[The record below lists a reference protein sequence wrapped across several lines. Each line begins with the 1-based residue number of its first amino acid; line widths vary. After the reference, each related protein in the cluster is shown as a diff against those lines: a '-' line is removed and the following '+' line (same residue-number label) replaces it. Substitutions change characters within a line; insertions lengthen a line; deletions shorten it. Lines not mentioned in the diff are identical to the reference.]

1 MNGLPTTRTARQRP
15 PARSTL
21 PALAAATALAAA
33 GTLASTSARAALTDN
48 LAVSPVAMSM
58 GNAVTADPPG
68 LDSIHFNPAGL
79 ARIKADTRSDTIFG
93 AVLRTT
99 ADFHQP
105 AGFDIGGYTEDPLD
119 GTHSDHNKQA
129 IFIPI
134 AGVPSPRLPL
144 AVAAGLAL
152 AWHNEGS
159 PWTFATGTYV
169 PQAVGIDRT
178 KNPDDPARFDGKQ
191 VVIQR
196 LVYLSP
202 SVGYQVN
209 DKFSVGFAV
218 PIAHQGF
225 ALDTEMRFP
234 NKLLGIIGKLQDA
247 WCGNNGNPL
256 DTLGF
261 GLCGTDANGQ
271 QSGRLRPFDSVGE
284 MRFSG
289 TSPADVTFNVG
300 ALWNPTDYL
309 GFGAVY
315 QSGSK
320 TVITGDYNFHANP
333 MLPDFVH
340 HMYSSLFGPV
350 VAAMFGFPT
359 SIPTD
364 QGGNFSLI
372 LPFPAHWQFGLKAK
386 PLPGVQWNFDAGW
399 TDWAKWNQLTF
410 QFDQNV
416 NLLDMARL
424 FGQAD
429 SSKLVIPRG
438 YRSVWSY
445 GTGLQFDVWD
455 GFKLRLGYEP
465 RKSSVPANKIDLI
478 APMPDLPVK
487 SIGFSYAMKDGMK
500 LETGFSYAK
509 GHFNVPANTDC
520 NLNCDNFFNVI
531 YNPYAGLD
539 VSGTLVLRYF
549 GLKLTQPF

>member
-1 MNGLPTTRTARQRP
+1 MTATSTTR
-15 PARSTL
+15 PARRQAPYRRSRL
-21 PALAAATALAAA
+21 ARAAGVALAALAASGA
-33 GTLASTSARAALTDN
+33 HAALTEN

-79 ARIKADTRSDTIFG
+79 AKITSDTRSDTIFG
-93 AVLRTT
+93 AALRVT
-99 ADFHQP
+99 AAFHKP
-105 AGFDIGGYTEDPLD
+105 DGFDIGGWTDDPIA

-134 AGVPSPRLPL
+134 AGVPSPRIPL
-144 AVAAGLAL
+144 AVAAGLGL

-159 PWTFATGTYV
+159 PWTFATATYV

-202 SVGYQVN
+202 SVGYKVN
-209 DKFSVGFAV
+209 DQFSVGLAV

-261 GLCGTDANGQ
+261 GLCGTDSTGQ
-271 QSGRLRPFDSVGE
+271 QSGRLRPFQSVGE
-284 MRFSG
+284 MRFSA
-289 TSPADVTFNVG
+289 TSPADITFNLG
-300 ALWNPTDYL
+300 ALWQPTPAV

-320 TVITGDYNFHANP
+320 TVLTGDYNFHANP
-333 MLPDFVH
+333 MLPEFVR
-340 HMYSSLFGPV
+340 HMYSSLFGPI

-359 SIPTD
+359 NIPTD
-364 QGGNFSLI
+364 QGGNFTLV
-372 LPFPAHWQFGLKAK
+372 LPTPAHWQFGTKLK
-386 PLPGVQWNFDAGW
+386 PIDGLQFDFDAGW
-399 TDWAKWNQLTF
+399 TDWGKWDKMTF
-410 QFDQNV
+410 QFDRQV

-424 FGQAD
+424 FGQED

-445 GTGLQFDVWD
+445 GMGMQVDVWD
-455 GFKLRLGYEP
+455 GVKLRLGYEP
-465 RKSSVPANKIDLI
+465 RRSSVPNNKIDLI
-478 APMPDLPVK
+478 APMPELPVK
-487 SIGFSYAMKDGMK
+487 SIGLSYQTRDGMK
-500 LETGFSYAK
+500 LEGGFSYAK
-509 GHFNVPANTDC
+509 GRYNVPAGTDC

-549 GLKLTQPF
+549 GLKITQPF

>member
-1 MNGLPTTRTARQRP
+1 MTVPPTTRPVRRRTPPLRP
-15 PARSTL
+15 LLAALSLAFAGL
-21 PALAAATALAAA
+21 PAH
-33 GTLASTSARAALTDN
+33 AALTEN
-48 LAVSPVAMSM
+48 LAVSPVAMSL

-79 ARIKADTRSDTIFG
+79 AKIQGNTRSDTVFG
-93 AVLRTT
+93 AALRVTSH
-99 ADFHQP
+99 FHQP
-105 AGFDIGGYTEDPLD
+105 DGFDVGGFTQDPLD
-119 GTHSDHNKQA
+119 GTTSAHNGQA

-134 AGVPSPRLPL
+134 LGKASPRIPIAL
-144 AVAAGLAL
+144 AAGLAL
-152 AWHNEGS
+152 SYHNEGS

-169 PQAVGIDRT
+169 PQAVGIDRS
-178 KNPDDPARFDGKQ
+178 KNPDDPARFDGKK

-202 SVGYQVN
+202 SVGYKVN
-209 DKFSVGFAV
+209 DQFSVGLAI

-225 ALDTEMRFP
+225 ALDTDMRFP
-234 NKLLGIIGKLQDA
+234 NQLLGIIGKLQDA
-247 WCGNNGNPL
+247 WCGDSGNPL

-261 GLCGTDANGQ
+261 GLCGTDSSGQ
-271 QSGRLRPFDSVGE
+271 QSGRLRPFNSVGE
-284 MRFSG
+284 MRFAA
-289 TSPADVTFNVG
+289 TSPADITFNLG
-300 ALWNPTDYL
+300 ALWQPTDSL

-315 QSGSK
+315 QSGSR
-320 TVITGDYNFHANP
+320 TVMTGTYNFHAEP
-333 MLPDFVH
+333 MLPEFVR
-340 HMYSSLFGPV
+340 HMYQSLYGPI

-364 QGGNFSLI
+364 QGGNFTMV
-372 LPFPAHWQFGLKAK
+372 LPQPAHWQFGLKFK
-386 PLPGVQWNFDAGW
+386 PIDRVQWNFDAGW
-399 TDWAKWNQLTF
+399 TDWGKWNELTF
-410 QFDQNV
+410 QFDRNV

-445 GTGLQFDVWD
+445 GTGLQIEVAD
-455 GFKLRLGYEP
+455 GMKLRLGYEP

-478 APMPDLPVK
+478 APMPELPVK
-487 SIGFSYAMKDGMK
+487 SIGFSYTARDGSVID
-500 LETGFSYAK
+500 TGFSYAK
-509 GHFNVPANTDC
+509 GRYNVPANTDC
-520 NLNCDNFFNVI
+520 NLNCTDFFNVI

-549 GLKLTQPF
+549 GLKYTRPF

>member
-1 MNGLPTTRTARQRP
+1 MNEQATTRAARRP
-15 PARSTL
+15 SRWARS
-21 PALAAATALAAA
+21 PLAAAAACVAA
-33 GTLASTSARAALTDN
+33 GVLGAPQARAALTEN

-79 ARIKADTRSDTIFG
+79 ARITTDTRSDTVFG
-93 AVLRTT
+93 AMLRTT

-105 AGFDIGGYTEDPLD
+105 SGFDIGGFNQDPLA
-119 GTHSDHNKQA
+119 GTHSGNNKQA

-134 AGVPSPRLPL
+134 AGVASPRLPL

-152 AWHNEGS
+152 SYHSEGS

-169 PQAVGIDRT
+169 PQGVGIDRT
-178 KNPDDPARFDGKQ
+178 KNPNDPARFDGKQ

-202 SVGYQVN
+202 SVGYKVN
-209 DKFSVGFAV
+209 DQLSLGFAV

-261 GLCGTDANGQ
+261 GLCGTDSSGQ

-284 MRFSG
+284 MRFAA

-300 ALWNPTDYL
+300 GLWEPMDSL
-309 GFGAVY
+309 AFGAVY

-320 TVITGDYNFHANP
+320 TVMTGDYNFHANP
-333 MLPDFVH
+333 MLPEFVR
-340 HMYSSLFGPV
+340 HMYGSLFGPI

-364 QGGNFSLI
+364 QGGNFSMT
-372 LPFPAHWQFGLKAK
+372 LPFPAHWQFGLKVK
-386 PLPGVQWNFDAGW
+386 PVSWAQLNVDAGW
-399 TDWAKWNQLTF
+399 TDWSKWDNLTF
-410 QFDQNV
+410 QFDRNI

-445 GTGLQFDVWD
+445 GTGLQLDVWD
-455 GFKLRLGYEP
+455 GMKLRFGYEP

-487 SIGFSYAMKDGMK
+487 SIGFSYEMKDGMK
-500 LETGFSYAK
+500 LETGFSFAK
-509 GHFNVPANTDC
+509 GHFDAPANTDC

>member
-1 MNGLPTTRTARQRP
+1 MDALATTRRVRRLA
-15 PARSTL
+15 PAL
-21 PALAAATALAAA
+21 PAAAALVLAAAPAH
-33 GTLASTSARAALTDN
+33 AALTEN
-48 LAVSPVAMSM
+48 IAVSPVAMSM

-79 ARIKADTRSDTIFG
+79 AKIKANTRSDTLFG

-99 ADFHQP
+99 AEFHQP
-105 AGFDIGGYTEDPLD
+105 DGFDIGGWTEDPLN
-119 GTHSDHNKQA
+119 GTKSDHSKQA

-134 AGVPSPRLPL
+134 AGKASPRLPL
-144 AVAAGLAL
+144 AVAAGLGL

-159 PWTFATGTYV
+159 PWTFATATYV
-169 PQAVGIDRT
+169 PQAVGIDRS
-178 KNPDDPARFDGKQ
+178 KNPDDPARFDGKK

-209 DKFSVGFAV
+209 DKFSVGLAV

-225 ALDTEMRFP
+225 SLDTEMRFP

-247 WCGNNGNPL
+247 WCGDNGNPL

-261 GLCGTDANGQ
+261 GLCGTDASGQ
-271 QSGRLRPFDSVGE
+271 QSGRLRPFNSVGE
-284 MRFSG
+284 MKFAG
-289 TSPADVTFNVG
+289 TSPADITFNVG
-300 ALWNPTDYL
+300 ALWQPTDSIGL
-309 GFGAVY
+309 GAVY

-320 TVITGDYNFHANP
+320 TVLTGQYNFHANP
-333 MLPDFVH
+333 MLPEFVR
-340 HMYSSLFGPV
+340 HMYGSLFGPV

-364 QGGNFSLI
+364 QGGNFTMV
-372 LPFPAHWQFGLKAK
+372 LPYPAHWQFGAKLK
-386 PLPGVQWNFDAGW
+386 PIEGVQWNIDAGW
-399 TDWAKWNQLTF
+399 TDWKKWDNLTF
-410 QFDQNV
+410 QFDRQV

-445 GTGLQFDVWD
+445 GTGLQLDVWD
-455 GFKLRLGYEP
+455 GVKLRLGYEP
-465 RKSSVPANKIDLI
+465 RRSSVPTNKIDLI
-478 APMPDLPVK
+478 APMPDLRVK
-487 SIGFSYAMKDGMK
+487 SIGLSFQKSDGMT
-500 LETGFSYAK
+500 LETDFSYAK
-509 GHFNVPANTDC
+509 GRFNVPAGTDC
-520 NLNCDNFFNVI
+520 NLNCDNFFNVV

-549 GLKLTQPF
+549 GLKITQPF

>member
-1 MNGLPTTRTARQRP
+1 MTVPPTTRPVRRRTPPLRP
-15 PARSTL
+15 LLAALSLAIAGL
-21 PALAAATALAAA
+21 PAH
-33 GTLASTSARAALTDN
+33 AALTEN
-48 LAVSPVAMSM
+48 LAVSPVAMSL

-79 ARIKADTRSDTIFG
+79 AKIQGNTRSDTVFG
-93 AVLRTT
+93 AALRVTSH
-99 ADFHQP
+99 FHQP
-105 AGFDIGGYTEDPLD
+105 DGFDVGGFTQDPLD
-119 GTHSDHNKQA
+119 GTTSAHNGQA

-134 AGVPSPRLPL
+134 LGKASPRIPIAL
-144 AVAAGLAL
+144 AAGLAL
-152 AWHNEGS
+152 SYHNEGS

-169 PQAVGIDRT
+169 PQAVGIDRS
-178 KNPDDPARFDGKQ
+178 KNPDDPARFDGKK

-202 SVGYQVN
+202 SVGYKVN
-209 DKFSVGFAV
+209 DQFSVGLAI

-225 ALDTEMRFP
+225 ALDTDMRFP
-234 NKLLGIIGKLQDA
+234 NQLLGIIGKLQDA
-247 WCGNNGNPL
+247 WCGDSGNPL

-261 GLCGTDANGQ
+261 GLCGTDSSGQ
-271 QSGRLRPFDSVGE
+271 QSGRLRPFNSVGE
-284 MRFSG
+284 MRFAA
-289 TSPADVTFNVG
+289 TSPADITFNLG
-300 ALWNPTDYL
+300 ALWQPTDSL

-315 QSGSK
+315 QSGSR
-320 TVITGDYNFHANP
+320 TVMTGTYNFHAEP
-333 MLPDFVH
+333 MLPEFVR
-340 HMYSSLFGPV
+340 HMYQSLYGPI

-364 QGGNFSLI
+364 QGGNFTMV
-372 LPFPAHWQFGLKAK
+372 LPQPAHWQFGLKFK
-386 PLPGVQWNFDAGW
+386 PIDRVQWNFDAGW
-399 TDWAKWNQLTF
+399 TDWGKWNELTF
-410 QFDQNV
+410 QFDRNV

-445 GTGLQFDVWD
+445 GTGLQIEVAD
-455 GFKLRLGYEP
+455 GMKLRLGYEP

-478 APMPDLPVK
+478 APMPELPVK
-487 SIGFSYAMKDGMK
+487 SIGFSYTARDGSVID
-500 LETGFSYAK
+500 TGFSYAK
-509 GHFNVPANTDC
+509 GRYNVPANTDC
-520 NLNCDNFFNVI
+520 NLNCTDFFNVI

-549 GLKLTQPF
+549 GLKYTRPF